1 MVNVYNGTRGSS
13 DFSWS
18 CLMSCWKNVRISLQ
32 HCWYLSKRV
41 FLHAWW
47 SHVPVI
53 LFILSF
59 SPALSFCTLDMQDG
73 KRPVKSGAVCMC
85 WPASKMSSR
94 MLNSWVVPIWPQ
106 VWVLL
111 FFSLG
116 NLINSEIKDQPS
128 TLYNFVKIC
137 KCIHNL
143 LWAERRDSRQIG
155 CIQIITGKPF
165 CPKQVTKA
173 PHYPKLPILIC
184 FQ

>member
-1 MVNVYNGTRGSS
+1 MTLGVLLTSAGHIWWAAERMLEFLCNTADTWVSEFFSMCGDLTCPISS
-13 DFSWS
+13 
-18 CLMSCWKNVRISLQ
+18 L
-32 HCWYLSKRV
+32 Y
-41 FLHAWW
+41 
-47 SHVPVI
+47 
-53 LFILSF
+53 
-59 SPALSFCTLDMQDG
+59 SPSPPLSFCTLDMQDG

-85 WPASKMSSR
+85 WPASKMSST

-116 NLINSEIKDQPS
+116 NLINSEIKDQLS

-143 LWAERRDSRQIG
+143 VWAERRDSRQIG

-173 PHYPKLPILIC
+173 PHYPKLPILVC